1 LSTRPPSS
9 SPAGRPPAGDA
20 APSIARRKVRTGERL
35 IINGLFLCAVLSVA
49 VTVGIVAVL
58 LVDTIAF
65 FGDTSLVGFLTGTVW
80 APGQGAGEG
89 GLYGM
94 LPLLNGTLMIGVGS
108 IVVALPLGLLTAIYL
123 SEYANPR
130 VRGVLKPTLEILAGI
145 PTVIVGFFALQFIT
159 PDLLRPIFGD
169 DRVFIFNA
177 AAGSIAV
184 GLMIL
189 PIIAS
194 ISEDA
199 MRAVPSSLREAA
211 FGLGASRRQVSLRV
225 VVQDDLELLRVHP
238 DPDRLHRPDGP
249 WRGGGRHGAL
259 RRAVRP
265 RHDPVPADA
274 GHEPHLGPHRPPLPA
289 GVLVTASTEAFAPSR
304 LGRGSTRTAAKILL
318 DTAFSVVLF
327 MGTIVGVVALATLIW
342 TIFDTGWERLVA
354 DPVGFLSS
362 YVSRLPA
369 RAGIKAAL
377 VGSAY
382 LMVLTALF
390 CFPIGVGAAVYL
402 EEFAPRNRVT
412 NFVEA
417 NISNLA
423 GVPSV
428 VYGLLGL
435 GIFARFL
442 RMGPSLLAGA
452 LTLAVMS
459 LPVIIVAARE
469 SIRAVPSGI
478 REGAYALGATKWQTV
493 RRQVL
498 PAAMPGTL
506 TGTILALSR
515 AIGETAPLLVIGL
528 PIVIFSLPNDLRDPV
543 SALPLLIFDWTSRPQ
558 PAFAEA
564 AAAAS
569 IILLALLLAMN
580 AVAIFLRNRYT
591 IRW

>member
-1 LSTRPPSS
+1 
-9 SPAGRPPAGDA
+9 
-20 APSIARRKVRTGERL
+20 
-35 IINGLFLCAVLSVA
+35 
-49 VTVGIVAVL
+49 
-58 LVDTIAF
+58 
-65 FGDTSLVGFLTGTVW
+65 
-80 APGQGAGEG
+80 
-89 GLYGM
+89 
-94 LPLLNGTLMIGVGS
+94 
-108 IVVALPLGLLTAIYL
+108 
-123 SEYANPR
+123 
-130 VRGVLKPTLEILAGI
+130 
-145 PTVIVGFFALQFIT
+145 
-159 PDLLRPIFGD
+159 
-169 DRVFIFNA
+169 
-177 AAGSIAV
+177 
-184 GLMIL
+184 
-189 PIIAS
+189 
-194 ISEDA
+194 
-199 MRAVPSSLREAA
+199 
-211 FGLGASRRQVSLRV
+211 
-225 VVQDDLELLRVHP
+225 
-238 DPDRLHRPDGP
+238 
-249 WRGGGRHGAL
+249 
-259 RRAVRP
+259 
-265 RHDPVPADA
+265 
-274 GHEPHLGPHRPPLPA
+274 
-289 GVLVTASTEAFAPSR
+289 VTASASSAGALAPSR
-304 LGRGSTRTAAKILL
+304 LRRGATRSGVKILV
-318 DTAFSVVLF
+318 DAAFTVVLF
-327 MGTIVGVVALATLIW
+327 IGTIVGVIALATLIW
-342 TIFDTGWERLVA
+342 TIVDNGLARLLA
-354 DPVGFLSS
+354 DPVAFLTS

-377 VGSAY
+377 AGSAY

-390 CFPIGVGAAVYL
+390 SFPVGVGAAIYL

-417 NISNLA
+417 NIANLA

-469 SIRAVPSGI
+469 SIRAVPDGI
-478 REGAYALGATKWQTV
+478 RLGAYALGATKWQTV

-528 PIVIFSLPNDLRDPV
+528 PIVIFSLPNDVRDPV

-569 IILLALLLAMN
+569 IVLLALLLAMN

>member
-1 LSTRPPSS
+1 
-9 SPAGRPPAGDA
+9 
-20 APSIARRKVRTGERL
+20 
-35 IINGLFLCAVLSVA
+35 
-49 VTVGIVAVL
+49 
-58 LVDTIAF
+58 
-65 FGDTSLVGFLTGTVW
+65 
-80 APGQGAGEG
+80 
-89 GLYGM
+89 
-94 LPLLNGTLMIGVGS
+94 
-108 IVVALPLGLLTAIYL
+108 
-123 SEYANPR
+123 
-130 VRGVLKPTLEILAGI
+130 
-145 PTVIVGFFALQFIT
+145 
-159 PDLLRPIFGD
+159 
-169 DRVFIFNA
+169 
-177 AAGSIAV
+177 
-184 GLMIL
+184 
-189 PIIAS
+189 
-194 ISEDA
+194 
-199 MRAVPSSLREAA
+199 
-211 FGLGASRRQVSLRV
+211 
-225 VVQDDLELLRVHP
+225 
-238 DPDRLHRPDGP
+238 
-249 WRGGGRHGAL
+249 
-259 RRAVRP
+259 
-265 RHDPVPADA
+265 
-274 GHEPHLGPHRPPLPA
+274 
-289 GVLVTASTEAFAPSR
+289 VTALSTEALAPSR
-304 LGRGSTRTAAKILL
+304 LRRGATRTGAKILL
-318 DTAFSVVLF
+318 DTAFSALLF
-327 MGTIVGVVALATLIW
+327 VGTIVGVIALAILIW
-342 TIFDTGWERLVA
+342 TIIDDGWARLAA
-354 DPVGFLSS
+354 DPVAFLSN

-369 RAGIKAAL
+369 RAGIRAAL

-390 CFPIGVGAAVYL
+390 CFPVGVGAAVYL

-417 NISNLA
+417 NIANLA

-435 GIFARFL
+435 GVFARFL

-469 SIRAVPSGI
+469 SIRAVPDGI
-478 REGAYALGATKWQTV
+478 RLGAYALGATRWQTV

-528 PIVIFSLPNDLRDPV
+528 PIVIFTLPNDVRDPV

-569 IILLALLLAMN
+569 IVLLALLLAMN

>member
-1 LSTRPPSS
+1 
-9 SPAGRPPAGDA
+9 
-20 APSIARRKVRTGERL
+20 
-35 IINGLFLCAVLSVA
+35 
-49 VTVGIVAVL
+49 
-58 LVDTIAF
+58 
-65 FGDTSLVGFLTGTVW
+65 
-80 APGQGAGEG
+80 
-89 GLYGM
+89 
-94 LPLLNGTLMIGVGS
+94 
-108 IVVALPLGLLTAIYL
+108 
-123 SEYANPR
+123 
-130 VRGVLKPTLEILAGI
+130 
-145 PTVIVGFFALQFIT
+145 VI
-159 PDLLRPIFGD
+159 
-169 DRVFIFNA
+169 
-177 AAGSIAV
+177 
-184 GLMIL
+184 
-189 PIIAS
+189 
-194 ISEDA
+194 
-199 MRAVPSSLREAA
+199 
-211 FGLGASRRQVSLRV
+211 
-225 VVQDDLELLRVHP
+225 
-238 DPDRLHRPDGP
+238 
-249 WRGGGRHGAL
+249 
-259 RRAVRP
+259 
-265 RHDPVPADA
+265 
-274 GHEPHLGPHRPPLPA
+274 
-289 GVLVTASTEAFAPSR
+289 
-304 LGRGSTRTAAKILL
+304 
-318 DTAFSVVLF
+318 
-327 MGTIVGVVALATLIW
+327 ALATLIW
-342 TIFDTGWERLVA
+342 TILDNGWVRLMA
-354 DPVGFLSS
+354 DPVAFLSN

-390 CFPIGVGAAVYL
+390 CFPVGVGAAIYL
-402 EEFAPRNRVT
+402 EEFAPRNRMT

-442 RMGPSLLAGA
+442 RLGPSLLAGA

-469 SIRAVPSGI
+469 AIRAVPDGI
-478 REGAYALGATKWQTV
+478 RLGAYALGATKWQTV

-569 IILLALLLAMN
+569 IVLLALLLAMN